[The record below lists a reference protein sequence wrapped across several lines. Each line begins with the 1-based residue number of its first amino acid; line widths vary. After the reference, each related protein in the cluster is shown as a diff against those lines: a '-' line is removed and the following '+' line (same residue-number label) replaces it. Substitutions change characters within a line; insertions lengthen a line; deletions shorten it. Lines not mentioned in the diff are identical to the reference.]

1 MPTDYRAPRRPELT
15 PRQYEVLQWVALGLT
30 NARIAQRLGITEET
44 VKRHLREI
52 RLKLKARDRAHAVN
66 EGWRLGYLGGRS
78 KASSSFWRAG

>member
-1 MPTDYRAPRRPELT
+1 MTGGYPSSRRPELS

-30 NARIAQRLGITEET
+30 NARIAARLGITEET

-52 RLKLKARDRAHAVN
+52 RFKLKARDRAHAVN

-78 KASSSFWRAG
+78 RASSSTWRAG